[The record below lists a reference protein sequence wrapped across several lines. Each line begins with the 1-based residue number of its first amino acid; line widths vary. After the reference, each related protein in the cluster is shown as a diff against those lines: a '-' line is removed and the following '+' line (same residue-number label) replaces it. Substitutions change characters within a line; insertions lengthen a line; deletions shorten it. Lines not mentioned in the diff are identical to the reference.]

1 MSVTPASQPP
11 ASALPRVLLQAKLL
25 TAQQVESITRSST
38 SEKIPFIDALI
49 KSGAMQPVALAQFC
63 SQTFGHPLL
72 DLAALD
78 TQSLPEKV
86 IDDRL
91 MQTQRV
97 VVLAKRSNKVCVAI
111 ADPTQTQ
118 ALDQVKF
125 QTGLSVDPVIVAQPQ
140 LLELIARLSQSA
152 EQNLS
157 DMIGDDL
164 ENIALIDESPSNA
177 SDTSSNEIDDAPVVR
192 FLQKILTD
200 AINMGASDL
209 HFEPFEKF
217 YRIRFRVDGIL
228 REIAQPPLA
237 IKEKLASRIKVISR
251 LDISEKRVPQDG
263 RMKLSVSTTRS
274 IDFRV

>member
-72 DLAALD
+72 DLTALD

-111 ADPTQTQ
+111 ADPTHGFVGGSGDRGS
-118 ALDQVKF
+118 AAI
-125 QTGLSVDPVIVAQPQ
+125 TGTDCATVA
-140 LLELIARLSQSA
+140 
-152 EQNLS
+152 
-157 DMIGDDL
+157 
-164 ENIALIDESPSNA
+164 
-177 SDTSSNEIDDAPVVR
+177 
-192 FLQKILTD
+192 KC
-200 AINMGASDL
+200 GAKS
-209 HFEPFEKF
+209 
-217 YRIRFRVDGIL
+217 L
-228 REIAQPPLA
+228 RHD
-237 IKEKLASRIKVISR
+237 RR
-251 LDISEKRVPQDG
+251 
-263 RMKLSVSTTRS
+263 
-274 IDFRV
+274 

>member
-25 TAQQVESITRSST
+25 TTQQVESITRSST

-72 DLAALD
+72 DLTALD
-78 TQSLPEKV
+78 THSLPEKV

-97 VVLAKRSNKVCVAI
+97 VVLAKRANKVCIAI

-125 QTGLSVDPVIVAQPQ
+125 QTGLSVDPVGCGHKPIAASHRVARCRVYLRFSCGDYARHSPQ
-140 LLELIARLSQSA
+140 GQDNHR
-152 EQNLS
+152 NFC
-157 DMIGDDL
+157 GFKGFY
-164 ENIALIDESPSNA
+164 
-177 SDTSSNEIDDAPVVR
+177 APR
-192 FLQKILTD
+192 FV
-200 AINMGASDL
+200 GC
-209 HFEPFEKF
+209 H
-217 YRIRFRVDGIL
+217 
-228 REIAQPPLA
+228 
-237 IKEKLASRIKVISR
+237 
-251 LDISEKRVPQDG
+251 
-263 RMKLSVSTTRS
+263 
-274 IDFRV
+274 